1 MCVINYCSSANLH
14 ALGAMNRM
22 LKTNQQFS
30 HSVAAI
36 CEASCTKLLLQLIV
50 NFGLFVSEF
59 SLYSKREK
67 GRGVHEEMTVS
78 LSLIWLDETPG
89 QSGLL

>member
-1 MCVINYCSSANLH
+1 MCVINHCSSANLH
-14 ALGAMNRM
+14 ALGATNRM

-50 NFGLFVSEF
+50 NFGLFVFEF
-59 SLYSKREK
+59 SLYSKHEK
-67 GRGVHEEMTVS
+67 GRVESMRRR
-78 LSLIWLDETPG
+78 LSVCL
-89 QSGLL
+89 